1 VDKFVLRA
9 TFAMNARTGL
19 VRKLTVDRWWKRFM
33 ENDTRYSVIPKHDT
47 HTLFHLLVHRL
58 FTHTLG

>member
-1 VDKFVLRA
+1 
-9 TFAMNARTGL
+9 
-19 VRKLTVDRWWKRFM
+19 M

-58 FTHTLG
+58 FTHTLGNLVENLGRRCAGVQPLFDDLDVVP